1 MNSKPNPNLEE
12 KEERIKKATEFL
24 TKSWWFCFYLIIA
37 PIIVVLIT
45 FLLLFGFIIYF
56 FFTKD
61 ENIRYVFSFAF
72 SCLAYMLSLLF
83 FYKAFDKFRKKP
95 YFKNLENN
103 LSARIN
109 VLFLITISSLVV
121 TPLFIYITPEDN
133 AFELL
138 PLISFIILYNIVWYY
153 YFYQPIDYYDDSEGK
168 FEYIRDL
175 KASIKQWHNLII
187 IVNYIVQIIF
197 LALIFYTE
205 FSWLY
210 ALITNIVF
218 YLLTS
223 IYTRNQKLKIKK
235 LKKLK

>member
-138 PLISFIILYNIVWYY
+138 PLISFIILY
-153 YFYQPIDYYDDSEGK
+153 
-168 FEYIRDL
+168 L
-175 KASIKQWHNLII
+175 KQ
-187 IVNYIVQIIF
+187 
-197 LALIFYTE
+197 
-205 FSWLY
+205 
-210 ALITNIVF
+210 VF
-218 YLLTS
+218 YHP
-223 IYTRNQKLKIKK
+223 
-235 LKKLK
+235 